1 MEMPSRRT
9 IDVVLLYN
17 KSNMFGL
24 AKDVQQF
31 RTVISLAGMGYN
43 VTERDPLEPPVRCE
57 IAIHIE
63 VPVGTMMPWASVNCL
78 LVNPEWYSEEWDSYS
93 DRIDYYFVR
102 DSDSQK
108 RLQARFPTKSVTCLP
123 WSLPAPAAQI
133 TAHPESLRHS
143 DGFAWFV
150 GGSKNKRSAVQWL
163 APHWK
168 ATYPPLFVFSVDPI
182 DLSGAVCAPNVTF
195 RTGNVTVEN
204 KKKLTAYFPAQIC
217 VSEAEAFSYAT
228 AEAEEAGAFLLLNSL
243 PVYKEKYTDTSFV
256 SWIETPT
263 TLDGLATRA
272 TFQATQDLEKQLDA
286 AVQEFLATDL
296 ELCRKF
302 QKEMA
307 VRQRENCLKLWERG
321 LDVWKELDE
330 KAENTPVAKLP
341 PVLLPEDCPPI
352 SVITLLYNRRRF
364 FDLACHNIMLSDYP
378 KDKIEWIVVED
389 SDDPNED
396 ASDRVVQVGMQS
408 APLQLIYCPIG
419 NKTPI
424 AEKRNMGVARAS
436 NNIILFM
443 DDDDH
448 YPETSFRRRV
458 AWLTKHPWA
467 PKAVACTTI
476 ACYDLIRGVSAVNTP
491 PFALG
496 FSKRISEATLAFYK
510 DFWTERN
517 FNAADSVGE
526 GEFFLQ
532 GRESQCLELPPQ
544 QMIVAFSH
552 RKNTSGRRIPSDD
565 AKPGCFWA
573 FPREYLQYIHELAGV
588 TVEEEVE

>member
-1 MEMPSRRT
+1 
-9 IDVVLLYN
+9 
-17 KSNMFGL
+17 MFGL
-24 AKDVQQF
+24 AKDVEQLMS
-31 RTVISLAGMGYN
+31 VIAAAGMGYK
-43 VTERDPLEPPVRCE
+43 VSVRDPLEPPIQCD

-63 VPVGTMMPWASVNCL
+63 VPVFAMMPWASVNCL

-93 DRIDYYFVR
+93 DRMDYYFVR

-108 RLQARFPTKSVTCLP
+108 RLQERFPMKSVTCLP
-123 WSLPAPAAQI
+123 WCLPALSSATA
-133 TAHPESLRHS
+133 TAHPESTRHS

-163 APHWK
+163 APQWK
-168 ATYPPLFVFSVDPI
+168 ATYPPLFVFSVDAI
-182 DLSGAVCAPNVTF
+182 DLSGVTCSPNVTF
-195 RTGNVTVEN
+195 KTGNITDEN
-204 KKKLTAYFPAQIC
+204 KKKLTAFFPGQVC

-228 AEAEEAGAFLLLNSL
+228 AEAEAAGAFVLLNSL
-243 PVYKEKYTDTSFV
+243 PVYKEKYTDTSFI

-263 TLDGLATRA
+263 SVDGLAARA
-272 TFQATQDLEKQLDA
+272 TFQETQELEKQLDA
-286 AVQEFLATDL
+286 AIQKFLSTDL
-296 ELCRKF
+296 EHCRTF
-302 QKEMA
+302 QKETTED
-307 VRQRENCLKLWERG
+307 RRKNCLKLWKNLG
-321 LDVWKELDE
+321 VWKELDE
-330 KAENTPVAKLP
+330 KAENKSFAQLP
-341 PVLLPEDCPPI
+341 PILLPEDCPPI
-352 SVITLLYNRRRF
+352 SVVTLLYNRRRF

-419 NKTPI
+419 QKTPI
-424 AEKRNMGVARAS
+424 AEKRNMGVARAT

-458 AWLTKHPWA
+458 AWLTKHPWQ

-517 FNAADSVGE
+517 FNAADSISE

-532 GRESQCLELPPQ
+532 GREPQCLELPPQ

-552 RKNTSGRRIPSDD
+552 RKNTSGRRIPSED
-565 AKPGCFWA
+565 AKPGCFWG
-573 FPREYLQYIHELAGV
+573 FPTEYLHYVHNLAGI
-588 TVEEEVE
+588 TVEEETE

>member
-1 MEMPSRRT
+1 MPSRRT

-17 KSNMFGL
+17 KSNTFGL
-24 AKDVQQF
+24 AKDVEQF
-31 RTVISLAGMGYN
+31 NSVIAAAGMGYK
-43 VTERDPLEPPVRCE
+43 VTVRDPLEPPVVCD

-63 VPVGTMMPWASVNCL
+63 VPVFNAMPWAAVNCL
-78 LVNPEWYSEEWDSYS
+78 FVNPEWYSEEWDSYQN
-93 DRIDYYFVR
+93 RIDYYFVR

-108 RLQARFPTKSVTCLP
+108 RLQARFPTKSVTCVPWCLP
-123 WSLPAPAAQI
+123 LSKNTT
-133 TAHPESLRHS
+133 TAYPESTKHA

-163 APHWK
+163 VPHWK
-168 ATYPPLFVFSVDPI
+168 ASYPPLFIFSVEAI
-182 DLSGAVCAPNVTF
+182 DLSGSSNVTF
-195 RTGNVTVEN
+195 KTGDISTGAKE
-204 KKKLTAYFPAQIC
+204 KLTAFFPGQIC
-217 VSEAEAFSYAT
+217 ISEAEAFSYAT
-228 AEAEEAGAFLLLNSL
+228 AEAEAAGAFLLLNNL
-243 PVYKEKYTDTSFV
+243 PVYKEHYKDKSFV
-256 SWIETPT
+256 SWIETP
-263 TLDGLATRA
+263 LAEKSTAVCA
-272 TFQATQDLEKQLDA
+272 TFQETQDLEKQLDA
-286 AVQEFLATDL
+286 AVQEFLSTDL
-296 ELCRKF
+296 EICRKF
-302 QKEMA
+302 QKETA
-307 VRQRENCLKLWERG
+307 LTRRTKTLKLWES
-321 LDVWKELDE
+321 LEVWKEIE
-330 KAENTPVAKLP
+330 QKAETIPQAKQLP

-352 SVITLLYNRRRF
+352 SIITLLYNRRKF

-458 AWLTKHPWA
+458 AWLTKHSWQPR
-467 PKAVACTTI
+467 AVACTTI
-476 ACYDLIRGVSAVNTP
+476 ACYDLLRGVSAVNTP
-491 PFALG
+491 PLSLG

-517 FNAADSVGE
+517 FNALDSVGE

-532 GRESQCLELPPQ
+532 GREQSCLELPPQ
-544 QMIVAFSH
+544 QVIVAFSH

-565 AKPGCFWA
+565 AKPGCFWG
-573 FPREYLQYIHELAGV
+573 FPKEYLQYVHGLAGV
-588 TVEEEVE
+588 TVEEEAE

>member
-1 MEMPSRRT
+1 MPSRRT

-17 KSNMFGL
+17 KSNTFGL
-24 AKDVQQF
+24 AKDVEQF
-31 RTVISLAGMGYN
+31 KSVIAAAGMGYK
-43 VTERDPLEPPVRCE
+43 VTVRDPLEPPITCDL
-57 IAIHIE
+57 AIHIE
-63 VPVGTMMPWASVNCL
+63 VPVFSAMPWAAVNCL
-78 LVNPEWYSEEWDSYS
+78 FVNPEWYSEEWDSYQN
-93 DRIDYYFVR
+93 RIDYYFVR

-108 RLQARFPTKSVTCLP
+108 RFQARFPTKSVTCVP
-123 WSLPAPAAQI
+123 WCLPAPKNAI
-133 TAHPESLRHS
+133 TAYPESTRHS

-168 ATYPPLFVFSVDPI
+168 ASYPPLFVFSVEAI
-182 DLSGAVCAPNVTF
+182 DLSGSSNVTF
-195 RTGNVTVEN
+195 KVGDISDAA
-204 KKKLTAYFPAQIC
+204 KDKLTAFFPGQIC
-217 VSEAEAFSYAT
+217 LSEAEAFGYAT
-228 AEAEEAGAFLLLNSL
+228 AEAEAAGAFLLLNNL
-243 PVYKEKYTDTSFV
+243 PVYKEHYKDKSFV

-263 TLDGLATRA
+263 AEKSTAVRA
-272 TFQATQDLEKQLDA
+272 TFQETQDLEKQLDA
-286 AVQEFLATDL
+286 AIQEFLSTDL

-302 QKEMA
+302 QKETA
-307 VRQRENCLKLWERG
+307 LNRRTTTLKLWGKG
-321 LDVWKELDE
+321 LDVWKEIDK
-330 KAENTPVAKLP
+330 KAENTPQAKQLP

-352 SVITLLYNRRRF
+352 SVVTLLYNRRKF

-424 AEKRNMGVARAS
+424 AEKRNIGVTRATNS
-436 NNIILFM
+436 IILFM

-458 AWLTKHPWA
+458 AWLTKHPWQ
-467 PKAVACTTI
+467 PRAVACTTI
-476 ACYDLIRGVSAVNTP
+476 ACYDLLRGVSAVNTP
-491 PFALG
+491 PLALG

-510 DFWTERN
+510 DFWAERN
-517 FNAADSVGE
+517 FNALDSIGE
-526 GEFFLQ
+526 GEFFLL
-532 GRESQCLELPPQ
+532 GREQSCLELPPQ
-544 QMIVAFSH
+544 QVIVAFSH

-565 AKPGCFWA
+565 AKPGCFWG
-573 FPREYLQYIHELAGV
+573 FPKEYLQYVHGLAGV
-588 TVEEEVE
+588 SVEEETE